1 MMPIVAMKTCTT
13 VVKRKNEGSGEEK
26 EDGKFV
32 SDVINEAITQNDS
45 DSHAPSDNE
54 SSDQ

>member
-45 DSHAPSDNE
+45 DSHAPSANE